1 MDNFIVES
9 MMFEHQ
15 IQCEIDQCFI
25 EMHEYIFDENA
36 DIMLEE
42 AQNKQ
47 EGIIDKIIRK
57 VREFI
62 QKIKGWFS
70 KLTKNEQVIN
80 KKIEKVEEEIKRNPE
95 IGKQQTD
102 NFDTEEFVD
111 KILKRDAETFE
122 ENIKY
127 SKKMQKYLYA
137 IAADMVGLG
146 VIGVVGWV
154 KSGKNKRAMRKLQ
167 DELDKTNSELEKAK
181 AKSAKDAKTI
191 YDLKRSQ
198 ERAGERVKN
207 QNNEINDLNK
217 KLKASEDTVNSQKDL
232 ITDLN
237 KKAMVLTMAATIVQQ
252 EADRQTQVAT
262 TGKPVSTSTKHSGEN
277 TAPSTNG
284 APKTREQK
292 NEAERISQEEQ
303 AKRRYIKYLDT
314 IVVNVWGNGATRKD
328 VTNLANSVKS
338 ENEVLEKLKNINPKP
353 NNPKRIPEMIMVLK
367 RKSSEY
373 NELKNSASRKKS

>member
-42 AQNKQ
+42 AQNKK

-57 VREFI
+57 VREFV

-122 ENIKY
+122 ENIKHD
-127 SKKMQKYLYA
+127 KKMQKYLYA
-137 IAADMVGLG
+137 IMADMVGLA

-154 KSGKNKRAMRKLQ
+154 KSGKNRKAMEKLQ
-167 DELDKTNSELEKAK
+167 DELDKINSELDKAK

-191 YDLKRSQ
+191 YDLSRSQ

-237 KKAMVLTMAATIVQQ
+237 KRAMVLTMATTIVQQ
-252 EADRQTQVAT
+252 EADRQIQVAT
-262 TGKPVSTSTKHSGEN
+262 TGKPSTTTTKRSGEN

-284 APKTREQK
+284 APKTKEEKDKIEHQRRLNGVKKRYVDQLKTIIAVWANGITKEDI
-292 NEAERISQEEQ
+292 ERF
-303 AKRRYIKYLDT
+303 
-314 IVVNVWGNGATRKD
+314 
-328 VTNLANSVKS
+328 ANSVKS
-338 ENEVLEKLKNINPKP
+338 ESDARDKLKTVNPQP
-353 NNPKRIPEMIMVLK
+353 RNPDRIPKMIMTLK
-367 RKSSEY
+367 ELGTEY
-373 NELKNSASRKKS
+373 FRLNKQA